1 MEDVANCMR
10 AIAPDHCFSA
20 FCKALM
26 SEGLAG
32 VEVLMGSNRGEAGHR
47 GLVAIIRTVGLIIL
61 GHFLGLTGSLV
72 RASRN
77 HRLFG
82 FSGRRGV
89 SVREEQLTLRSL
101 LESRV
106 LFSLQSCSM
115 DSYPEE
121 MLTRSDGLS
130 ENSLVG
136 RGDHS
141 RGVQPNVDGSTA
153 SHSLR

>member
-1 MEDVANCMR
+1 MS

-20 FCKALM
+20 FCNALV

-32 VEVLMGSNRGEAGHR
+32 VDVLMGSNRGEAGQI
-47 GLVAIIRTVGLIIL
+47 GLVAIIRTVGLIML
-61 GHFLGLTGSLV
+61 GHFFGLVGSLV
-72 RASRN
+72 KASRN
-77 HRLFG
+77 HRLFS

-106 LFSLQSCSM
+106 LFNLQSCNM

-121 MLTRSDGLS
+121 ILTRSDGLS
-130 ENSLVG
+130 ANNLVG

-141 RGVQPNVDGSTA
+141 RGVHPNVDGSTA
-153 SHSLR
+153 SHNLL